1 MRIGLLSDT
10 HDQRERLTRAL
21 ERFRLEQITTVLHA
35 GDVTK
40 AATLR
45 LLADFDV
52 WVARGNMDRDPL
64 LLQTAS
70 TLFGRGRMA
79 KVLRLSLDG
88 ARLALLH
95 GDDVATLSTLIRS
108 EQFDYVIHGHT
119 HVARDERRGKT
130 RILNPGALGH
140 VYTRPPSCAIL
151 DLRSG
156 DLTWVEL

>member
-45 LLADFDV
+45 LLAGFDV
-52 WVARGNMDRDPL
+52 WLARGNMDRDPL
-64 LLQTAS
+64 LLRTAV
-70 TLFGRGRMA
+70 TLFGTGRMA
-79 KVLRLSLDG
+79 KVQRISLDNK
-88 ARLALLH
+88 RLALLH
-95 GDDVATLSTLIRS
+95 GDDVETLTLLIRS
-108 EQFDYVIHGHT
+108 GQFDYVIHGHT
-119 HVARDERRGKT
+119 HIARDEQHNKT

-140 VYTRPPSCAIL
+140 VHARLPSCAIL
-151 DLRSG
+151 DLGTG
-156 DLTWVEL
+156 DLTWIRL